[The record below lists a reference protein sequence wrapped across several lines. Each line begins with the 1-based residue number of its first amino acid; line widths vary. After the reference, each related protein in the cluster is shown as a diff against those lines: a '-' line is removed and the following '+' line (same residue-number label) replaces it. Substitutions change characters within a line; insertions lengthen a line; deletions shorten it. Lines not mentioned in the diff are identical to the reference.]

1 MVRYLAACLFALFG
15 FADAL
20 ARPITIATWNLGWHM
35 DLETAQQWIGE
46 CSKNYVEDPVT
57 GRFKPSQEAG
67 FKPGWDIDVF
77 KIEGWDV
84 SRYPVCSVYFA
95 GGAVRVNLEAY
106 RKRQEQIGSFISRSI
121 LADIIAF
128 QEVNGEQSVR
138 EVLPKGGLDYD
149 FCPVTG
155 YKVQR
160 LVIVWKKILGEKV
173 SCAIEDALS
182 LPANPDD
189 KRPRPGLALTLK
201 IDGKLLRIMDV
212 HLKSGCV
219 SPFDGGNLE
228 GAAKDCTILQQ
239 QVDPLESWIE
249 RAAADGAKIVL
260 LGDFNRNFWH
270 ELRDQRPAR
279 TDASGTSTPRPAGVL
294 SRSLIEEI
302 ADGQPVAAN
311 LKILDEHCQISDAG
325 QALCTQA
332 EIRDLTTAE
341 TQLLSSESYLGCRNP
356 VGLDHILVGPGVTSD
371 GPAKHLSIGS
381 YGGNRAGTPNGKDQ
395 VLAIS
400 DHCPMIARLN
410 F

>member
-1 MVRYLAACLFALFG
+1 MARYLAACLFVLFG
-15 FADAL
+15 FAEAL
-20 ARPITIATWNLGWHM
+20 ASQITIATWNLGWHM
-35 DLETAQQWIGE
+35 DIETVQHWIGE
-46 CSKNYVEDPVT
+46 CSKNYVEDPAT
-57 GRFKPSQEAG
+57 GKFKPSQEAG

-106 RKRQEQIGSFISRSI
+106 RKRQEQIASFISQSI
-121 LADIIAF
+121 AADIIAF
-128 QEVNGEQSVR
+128 QEVSGEQSVR
-138 EVLPKGGLDYD
+138 EVLPNGGLDYD

-160 LVIVWKKILGEKV
+160 LVIVWKKTLGEKV
-173 SCAIEDALS
+173 SCGIEDALS

-189 KRPRPGLALTLK
+189 RRPRPGLALTLR

-212 HLKSGCV
+212 HLKSSGV

-228 GAAKDCTILQQ
+228 GTAKDCTILQQ

-249 RAAADGAKIVL
+249 RAAAEGAKIVL

-302 ADGQPVAAN
+302 ADGQPAAAN
-311 LKILDEHCQISDAG
+311 LKVLDEHCQISDAG

-332 EIRDLTTAE
+332 EIRDLTTPE
-341 TQLLSSESYLGCRNP
+341 TQLLASDTYLGCRNP
-356 VGLDHILVGPGVTSD
+356 VGLDHILVGPGINSN
-371 GPAKHLSIGS
+371 GPAEHLSIGS
-381 YGGNRAGTPNGKDQ
+381 YGGNRAGAPNGKDQ

-400 DHCPMIARLN
+400 DHCPMIARLS